1 MICEYICSLDNALD
15 AQKGLGGANSRRM
28 ALIFDRDNT
37 LVRDNGY
44 LHEVADLEWMPGVIE
59 TLRFGQESGYL
70 LFVVSNQGGIGRGK
84 FSLNSARKFNLE
96 LLERLSVEGIAITEI
111 RFCPHH
117 PDGSV
122 PKYSSECP
130 QRKPNPG
137 MITALIN
144 KWNLDRPQCALF
156 GDDKRDIEAA
166 RSAGISGF
174 RVNSG
179 EVYGIVKDFIENAGS
194 IFDPKINNNKGD
206 L

>member
-1 MICEYICSLDNALD
+1 MTTSCRYTCSLNNALD
-15 AQKGLGGANSRRM
+15 PQKGTGAVNSERK

-44 LHEVADLEWMPGVIE
+44 LHKVADLEWLPGVIE
-59 TLRFGQESGYL
+59 TLRLGQESGYL

-96 LLERLSVEGIAITEI
+96 LLKRLFAEGIAITEI

-117 PDGSV
+117 PAGSV
-122 PKYSSECP
+122 PKYSGECP

-137 MITALIN
+137 MINSLVYEWT
-144 KWNLDRPQCALF
+144 LDRAQCALF
-156 GDDKRDIEAA
+156 GDDKTDIAAA
-166 RSAGISGF
+166 RSAGISGH

-179 EVYGIVKDFIENAGS
+179 EIYGIVKDFIESASSVFNS
-194 IFDPKINNNKGD
+194 KINDN
-206 L
+206 